1 METLRRLFP
10 RECARRDAVAR
21 LERAQ
26 WSVAAAFGEL
36 PAGHPLAK
44 FKTAFE
50 YDQELLIDM
59 CADRAPFVDHSQ
71 SMSLFLTE
79 PADGK
84 LHASRVMGLLM
95 RAYNL
100 GLKT

>member
-1 METLRRLFP
+1 M
-10 RECARRDAVAR
+10 
-21 LERAQ
+21 
-26 WSVAAAFGEL
+26 
-36 PAGHPLAK
+36 AK

-100 GLKT
+100 GLKTGMYYCKIRKATNNGVFTGGDLVCTSCHL